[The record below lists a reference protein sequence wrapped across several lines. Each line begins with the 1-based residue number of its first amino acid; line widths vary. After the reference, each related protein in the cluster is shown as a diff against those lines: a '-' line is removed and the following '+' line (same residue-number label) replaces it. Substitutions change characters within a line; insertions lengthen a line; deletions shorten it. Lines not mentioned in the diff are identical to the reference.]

1 MNNQIANPKVEV
13 PTGISCN
20 DKDYINSLLSCL
32 KEMSKNY
39 VMAMNEASNE
49 SLYEKYKEVFLVLTS
64 LQREVY
70 ELMFRKGWY
79 SLENVDTQKISQK
92 SQMLSQEYQDLNG
105 DVYLFT
111 TEGCV
116 SNIEAVQNIYAVF
129 PEPDFAPFGAAV
141 IIRRRPQSSP
151 FGHGAQAA
159 VGYFAAGAHLF

>member
-13 PTGISCN
+13 PTGFSCN

-92 SQMLSQEYQDLNG
+92 SQMLSQEYQDLN
-105 DVYLFT
+105 
-111 TEGCV
+111 
-116 SNIEAVQNIYAVF
+116 A
-129 PEPDFAPFGAAV
+129 
-141 IIRRRPQSSP
+141 
-151 FGHGAQAA
+151 
-159 VGYFAAGAHLF
+159 